1 VRWRRR
7 REEEEEE
14 EEEKK
19 QHQAVLSLHFP
30 NFFCQSPFLNIILG
44 SKSTI
49 ILGGFS
55 TKNCVKECV
64 FFLHES
70 SYPSK
75 FRAE

>member
-1 VRWRRR
+1 M
-7 REEEEEE
+7 EEEEEE

-30 NFFCQSPFLNIILG
+30 NFFLSKPFFKYHFEF
-44 SKSTI
+44 KSTI